1 VVKWAGE
8 KLDDLR
14 RRLAGELRA
23 AGRGDE
29 AATLGT
35 GMWALRKDQR
45 KLTPPQR
52 GTLAQIAVVSKPL
65 YKGYLI
71 KGADP
76 RGLQSQRRGR
86 QDPDDRRDRLGAP
99 LPHPRVYRPGQR
111 PDHPHTRIPQ
121 RRRPHEHDPV
131 RPRRHLPRIT
141 LRVNHQPNLKLP
153 DASFPAEVVL
163 ALQCRYQG
171 RTRWMGCGGMGDGA
185 GGLPSLADTIAAV
198 RRELSAGLAPG
209 GEQLARFRA
218 GPVELDFGIAVTWT
232 GGGADGVQLSV
243 LTLDSPGTA
252 TQRIKVT
259 LQPSAGVGQA
269 PAALSAAEDGLPEY
283 PARAA
288 GLEVLEVADG
298 LMVYQADPECVH
310 HLNNTASIVFELCD
324 GENTVPEISEQLAA
338 VFGLDGVPA
347 GTAEEC
353 IADLWSKSII
363 L

>member
-1 VVKWAGE
+1 MLSSITAGP
-8 KLDDLR
+8 LRGRIR
-14 RRLAGELRA
+14 RRLTPAAVALALTAGGLAVRA
-23 AGRGDE
+23 VPAHAATRALAYIASVHAGTVSAGFMYPGETARSAREAGR
-29 AATLGT
+29 
-35 GMWALRKDQR
+35 
-45 KLTPPQR
+45 
-52 GTLAQIAVVSKPL
+52 AQS
-65 YKGYLI
+65 
-71 KGADP
+71 
-76 RGLQSQRRGR
+76 
-86 QDPDDRRDRLGAP
+86 
-99 LPHPRVYRPGQR
+99 
-111 PDHPHTRIPQ
+111 
-121 RRRPHEHDPV
+121 
-131 RPRRHLPRIT
+131 
-141 LRVNHQPNLKLP
+141 
-153 DASFPAEVVL
+153 VVL

-171 RTRWMGCGGMGDGA
+171 WARWMGCGGMGDGA

-209 GEQLARFRA
+209 GEQLARFRT

-232 GGGADGVQLSV
+232 GGGPDGVQLSV

-259 LQPSAGVGQA
+259 LQPSAGVGQG
-269 PAALSAAEDGLPEY
+269 PAALSADEDGLPEY

-338 VFGLDGVPA
+338 VFGPDRVPA
-347 GTAEEC
+347 WTAEEC
-353 IADLWSKSII
+353 IADLSSKSIV